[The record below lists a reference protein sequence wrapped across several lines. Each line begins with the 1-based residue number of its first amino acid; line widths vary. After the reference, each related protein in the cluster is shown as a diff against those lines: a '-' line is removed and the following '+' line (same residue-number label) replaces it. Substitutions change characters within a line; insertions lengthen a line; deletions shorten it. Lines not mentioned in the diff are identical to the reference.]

1 MGGVPQGSALGLM
14 LFNILISDMD
24 SGMEASS
31 ANSFTTPTWREGK
44 DPEEPGQAGEGCS
57 VGGWARV
64 TDVIYLDFCR
74 VFDSV
79 PHNILVSILQRHGF
93 DG

>member
-24 SGMEASS
+24 SGMEAPS

-44 DPEEPGQAGEGCS
+44 DPEEPGQAGE
-57 VGGWARV
+57 VGL
-64 TDVIYLDFCR
+64 YK
-74 VFDSV
+74 
-79 PHNILVSILQRHGF
+79 PHETQESKIKGPASGSGQSQTHPQV
-93 DG
+93 